1 MTNTQ
6 QVLIHRLNVCGR
18 TVRHF
23 GFGTLELK
31 LGKGGVLNGI
41 CIAKGCHTVKEFRT
55 VEELERFTDGL
66 ILTDENARMHDPVLR
81 CRKANVLLGSVARVM
96 KHAYYDVPS
105 RASMTR

>member
-18 TVRHF
+18 TVKHF
-23 GFGTLELK
+23 GLGTLELK

-41 CIAKGCHTVKEFRT
+41 CISKGCHTVKEFRT

-66 ILTDENARMHDPVLR
+66 ILTEESARMHDPVLR
-81 CRKANVLLGSVARVM
+81 CRKANVLFGSAARVM
-96 KHAYYDVPS
+96 QHAHYDVPS
-105 RASMTR
+105 HAGVTR